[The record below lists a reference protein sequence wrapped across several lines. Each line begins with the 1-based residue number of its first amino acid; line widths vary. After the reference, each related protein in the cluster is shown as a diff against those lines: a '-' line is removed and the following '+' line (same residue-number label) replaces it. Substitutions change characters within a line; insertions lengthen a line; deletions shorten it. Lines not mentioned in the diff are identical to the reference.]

1 MYEFARDGLVNLVGG
16 CCGTTPDHIHEV
28 ANRMVGITPRPRRQ
42 TGLSSDHLLLAGLE
56 PLRYTL
62 DMDNI
67 SSLIYCE
74 RRETA

>member
-56 PLRYTL
+56 PLRYSFATFVL
-62 DMDNI
+62 
-67 SSLIYCE
+67 SYLLHFLLF
-74 RRETA
+74 